1 MKKLLIIFLC
11 LTMIVCAAACGTKK
25 DDTKDTD
32 TNDIAADTSNHT
44 DTSAEDEAK
53 DTAEEG
59 TDKDTEQ
66 GGEETDAPVTPVTP
80 DTSDASDTTST
91 PVTTEK
97 PDETVKEPDTEDPEA
112 VYADLSDKLAQ
123 LTNGATPD
131 ELRLMTV
138 EVPADNYE
146 YTLFTPYIEGS
157 FAVVSEPMIG
167 SIAHSVVLLKLPEGA
182 DVKAVASD
190 IEKNMDPRKWIC
202 VTAEEAWVKTSG
214 NYVLLVMSSKSTAD
228 AIASNFET
236 VFAS

>member
-11 LTMIVCAAACGTKK
+11 LTMIVCVAACGTKK

-32 TNDIAADTSNHT
+32 TKDIAADTSNPT

-66 GGEETDAPVTPVTP
+66 GGEETDAPVTP

-91 PVTTEK
+91 PGTTEK
-97 PDETVKEPDTEDPEA
+97 PDETVKEPDDEDPEA

-123 LTNGATPD
+123 LTKGATP
-131 ELRLMTV
+131 EEMMLMTV
-138 EVPADNYE
+138 EVPAESYE

-157 FAVVSEPMIG
+157 FAFVSEPMIG

-190 IEKNMDPRKWIC
+190 IEKNMNPRKWVC

-214 NYVLLVMSSKSTAD
+214 NYVLLVMSSKSAAD
-228 AIASNFET
+228 TIAANFET

>member
-11 LTMIVCAAACGTKK
+11 LTMIVCVAACGTKK

-32 TNDIAADTSNHT
+32 TNDIAADTSNPT

-66 GGEETDAPVTPVTP
+66 GGEETDAPVTP
-80 DTSDASDTTST
+80 DTSDASD
-91 PVTTEK
+91 TTEK
-97 PDETVKEPDTEDPEA
+97 PDETVKEPDTEDSEA

-123 LTNGATPD
+123 LTKGATPEEMMLMNV
-131 ELRLMTV
+131 EL
-138 EVPADNYE
+138 PADSYE

-190 IEKNMDPRKWIC
+190 IEKNMNPRKWVC

-214 NYVLLVMSSKSTAD
+214 NYVLLVMSSKSAAD
-228 AIASNFET
+228 TVAANFET